1 MKHDTILTD
10 MAKSVAPNDE
20 HRFSPCPFP
29 LSYLSP
35 KRGRVMR
42 DRFAM
47 FTFTYRFKV
56 LRVNFMS
63 LNLADVKRI
72 AHLAR
77 IAVEE
82 DEMPGYLQQLSNIL
96 SLVEEMQAVDTTGIE
111 PMAHAQD
118 VVLRLRNDI
127 ATETDRRAAY
137 QAVAPQVEAGLYLVP
152 KVIE

>member
-1 MKHDTILTD
+1 
-10 MAKSVAPNDE
+10 
-20 HRFSPCPFP
+20 
-29 LSYLSP
+29 
-35 KRGRVMR
+35 
-42 DRFAM
+42 
-47 FTFTYRFKV
+47 
-56 LRVNFMS
+56 MS

-96 SLVEEMQAVDTTGIE
+96 GLVEEMQAVDTTGIE

-118 VVLRLRNDI
+118 VVLRLRDDVV
-127 ATETDRRAAY
+127 TETDRHAAF
-137 QAVAPQVEAGLYLVP
+137 QAIAPQVEAGLYLVP